1 MLTKIMCV
9 KLTTFVRADSCAW
22 ALAQRW
28 GSFPAHTIPWLLQH
42 RKYNESVP

>member
-9 KLTTFVRADSCAW
+9 KLTIFMRADSRAW

-28 GSFPAHTIPWLLQH
+28 GSFPAYTMPFLLQH